1 MRLPAILDGVPRI
14 VLILAV
20 PALAFAI
27 TVGVSLGTEGGN
39 DNKQPAV
46 PTVAVAVT
54 NRQPLQ
60 QQPSQPQAQAA
71 PTATPTTDRTDCNAI
86 RGTDYRS
93 TAEQEWFKKNCG
105 AGGSTSSNTASS
117 SGSTTSGSS
126 TSAGASSASSAPR
139 VGTSA
144 SIGVE
149 SPTGQRLVIS
159 KAKVNADIYI
169 TGMTGD
175 KFPDP
180 KGYFYSVAYDMAGYG
195 GLGGNV
201 SSGNYVMSGHV
212 DCGKCNNGGPGT
224 AVFWGVRDLQVG
236 DSAQIYT
243 TDGKVINYVVSSAG
257 SYSSNTD
264 YTGFVSSSAAD
275 LTIITCTGTF
285 AGGEYDRRHVVQF
298 KKA

>member
-1 MRLPAILDGVPRI
+1 
-14 VLILAV
+14 
-20 PALAFAI
+20 
-27 TVGVSLGTEGGN
+27 
-39 DNKQPAV
+39 
-46 PTVAVAVT
+46 
-54 NRQPLQ
+54 
-60 QQPSQPQAQAA
+60 
-71 PTATPTTDRTDCNAI
+71 
-86 RGTDYRS
+86 
-93 TAEQEWFKKNCG
+93 
-105 AGGSTSSNTASS
+105 
-117 SGSTTSGSS
+117 
-126 TSAGASSASSAPR
+126 

-159 KAKVNADIYI
+159 KANVNADIYI

-180 KGYFYSVAYDMAGYG
+180 KGYFYAVAYDMAGYS

-201 SSGNYVMSGHV
+201 TSGNYVMSGHV

-224 AVFWGVRDLQVG
+224 AVFWGVRDLSPG

-243 TDGKVINYVVSSAG
+243 ADGKVVNYVVSSAG
-257 SYSSNTD
+257 SYTSSTD
-264 YTGFVSSSAAD
+264 YTGFVSAGAAD

-285 AGGEYDRRHVVQF
+285 SAGEYDKRHVVQF